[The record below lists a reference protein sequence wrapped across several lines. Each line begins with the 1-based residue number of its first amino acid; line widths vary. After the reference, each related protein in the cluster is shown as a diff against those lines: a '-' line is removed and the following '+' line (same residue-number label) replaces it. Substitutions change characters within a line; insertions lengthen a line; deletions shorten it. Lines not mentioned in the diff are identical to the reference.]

1 VQPQP
6 EKHLITLP
14 LVSKTEE
21 NICLP
26 LVINVVLKYWGEEI
40 QLDETLKLVQ
50 KYPGMKGSIMMEGIE
65 FAEKH
70 GFTTFIYKGSIKDL
84 KKRIDEGIP
93 PIIILPGIH
102 ETVQHA
108 SIVTGYD
115 SSERRILTYVP
126 EPDTIGAI
134 PECQF
139 ERDWEQDDMITL
151 VLIPNDMKD
160 IFKNDILKFRD
171 SNRICFE
178 AEKLHQ
184 QGNVKDAMEK
194 LRTAMELDNDN
205 PQPWCLLG
213 GIYNEINSENAVS
226 CYEKTIALNP
236 KYYLAYRGL
245 GNYYLKNKD
254 YLKAEDYYTKAI
266 AVNPYR
272 FGPIY
277 KNRAF
282 TRLQLENPAGARDD
296 LVRYLEQTPNAADK
310 KNIKDAIGQL

>member
-40 QLDETLKLVQ
+40 QLDEALKLAQ

-65 FAEKH
+65 LAEKL
-70 GFTTFIYKGSIKDL
+70 GFKTYIYKGSINDL
-84 KKRIDEGIP
+84 KKRIDQGIP
-93 PIIILPGIH
+93 SIIILPGIH

-108 SIVTGYD
+108 SIVSGYD
-115 SSERRILTYVP
+115 SEERRILTYVP

-134 PECQF
+134 PEFQF

-160 IFKNDILKFRD
+160 IFRNDILKFPD

-178 AEKLHQ
+178 AEKLHL
-184 QGNVKDAMEK
+184 QGNIKDAMEK
-194 LRTAMELDNDN
+194 LRIATELDNDN

-213 GIYNEINSENAVS
+213 GIYNEINSEDAIS
-226 CYEKTIALNP
+226 CYQKTITLNP

-282 TRLQLENPAGARDD
+282 TRLQLENTSGAKDD
-296 LVRYLEQTPNAADK
+296 LLTYLEQTPNAADK
-310 KNIKDAIGQL
+310 KNIEDAIGQL

>member
-1 VQPQP
+1 MQPQP
-6 EKHLITLP
+6 EEHLITLP

-40 QLDETLKLVQ
+40 QLEEALELAR
-50 KYPGMKGSIMMEGIE
+50 KYPRMKGSIMMEGIE
-65 FAEKH
+65 LAEKH
-70 GFTTFIYKGSIKDL
+70 GFTTYIYKGSIKDL
-84 KKRIDEGIP
+84 KKRIDQGIP
-93 PIIILPGIH
+93 SIIILPGIH

-108 SIVTGYD
+108 SIVSGYD
-115 SSERRILTYVP
+115 SEEHRILTYVP

-134 PECQF
+134 PESQF
-139 ERDWEQDDMITL
+139 EHDWEQDDMITL

-160 IFKNDILKFRD
+160 IFKNDNLKFRD

-178 AEKLHQ
+178 AEKLRQ
-184 QGNVKDAMEK
+184 QGSINDAIGK
-194 LRTAMELDNDN
+194 LRSAIKLDNDN

-213 GIYNEINSENAVS
+213 GIYNEIDSKDAIS
-226 CYEKTIALNP
+226 CYEKTITLNP

-245 GNYYLKNKD
+245 GNYYLKNKE

-282 TRLQLENPAGARDD
+282 TRLQLENTSGAKGD
-296 LVRYLEQTPNAADK
+296 LLIYLEQTPNAADK
-310 KNIKDAIGQL
+310 KNIEDAISQL

>member
-6 EKHLITLP
+6 EEHLITLP

-40 QLDETLKLVQ
+40 QLEEALELAR
-50 KYPGMKGSIMMEGIE
+50 KYPRMKGSIMIEGIE
-65 FAEKH
+65 LAEKH
-70 GFTTFIYKGSIKDL
+70 GFTTYIYKGSIKDL
-84 KKRIDEGIP
+84 KKRIDQGIP
-93 PIIILPGIH
+93 SIIILPGIH

-108 SIVTGYD
+108 SIVSGYD
-115 SSERRILTYVP
+115 SEEHRILTYVP

-134 PECQF
+134 PESQF
-139 ERDWEQDDMITL
+139 EHDWEQDDMITL

-160 IFKNDILKFRD
+160 IFKNDNLKFRD

-178 AEKLHQ
+178 AEKLRQ
-184 QGNVKDAMEK
+184 QGSINDAIGK
-194 LRTAMELDNDN
+194 LRSAIKLDNDN

-213 GIYNEINSENAVS
+213 GIYNEIDSKDAVS
-226 CYEKTIALNP
+226 CYEKTITLNP

-245 GNYYLKNKD
+245 GNYYLKNKE

-282 TRLQLENPAGARDD
+282 TRLQLENTSGAKDD
-296 LVRYLEQTPNAADK
+296 LLIYLEQTPNAADK
-310 KNIKDAIGQL
+310 KNIEDAISQL

>member
-6 EKHLITLP
+6 EEHLITLP

-40 QLDETLKLVQ
+40 QLEEALELAR

-65 FAEKH
+65 LAEKH
-70 GFTTFIYKGSIKDL
+70 GFTTYIYKGSIMDL
-84 KKRIDEGIP
+84 KKRIDQGIP
-93 PIIILPGIH
+93 SIIILPGIQ

-108 SIVTGYD
+108 SIVSGYD
-115 SSERRILTYVP
+115 SEERRILTYVP

-134 PECQF
+134 PESQF

-184 QGNVKDAMEK
+184 QGNINDAMGK
-194 LRTAMELDNDN
+194 LRRAVKLDNDN

-213 GIYNEINSENAVS
+213 GIYNEINSEDAIS
-226 CYEKTIALNP
+226 CYEKTITLNP

-266 AVNPYR
+266 AVNPCR

-282 TRLQLENPAGARDD
+282 TRLQLENTSGAKDD
-296 LVRYLEQTPNAADK
+296 LVIYLEQTPDAADK
-310 KNIKDAIGQL
+310 KNIEDAIGQL

>member
-6 EKHLITLP
+6 EEHLITLP

-26 LVINVVLKYWGEEI
+26 LVINVVSRYWGEEI
-40 QLDETLKLVQ
+40 QLEETMELAR
-50 KYPGMKGSIMMEGIE
+50 KYPGMKSPMMMEGIQL
-65 FAEKH
+65 AEKH
-70 GFTTFIYKGSIKDL
+70 DLTTRIYKGSIRDL
-84 KKRIDEGIP
+84 KKRIDQGIP
-93 PIIILPGIH
+93 SIVILPGIQ

-108 SIVTGYD
+108 TIVSGYD
-115 SSERRILTYVP
+115 SEERRILTYVP

-134 PECQF
+134 PESRF
-139 ERDWEQDDMITL
+139 EQDWEQDDMITL

-160 IFKNDILKFRD
+160 IFKNENLKFCD

-178 AEKLHQ
+178 AEKLRQ
-184 QGNVKDAMEK
+184 QGNTNEAIDK
-194 LRTAMELDNDN
+194 LQRAIKLDNVN

-213 GIYNEINSENAVS
+213 GIYNEINSEDAIS

-266 AVNPYR
+266 VINPVR

-282 TRLQLENPAGARDD
+282 SRLQLENTYGAKDD
-296 LVRYLEQTPNAADK
+296 LLIYLEQTPNAADK
-310 KNIKDAIGQL
+310 KNIENTLSQL

>member
-14 LVSKTEE
+14 LVNKTEE

-65 FAEKH
+65 LAEKH
-70 GFTTFIYKGSIKDL
+70 GFKTYIYKGSIKDL
-84 KKRIDEGIP
+84 KKRIDQGIAS
-93 PIIILPGIH
+93 IIILPGIH

-108 SIVTGYD
+108 SIVSGYD
-115 SSERRILTYVP
+115 SEEHRILTYVP

-134 PECQF
+134 PESQF
-139 ERDWEQDDMITL
+139 ERDWAQDDMITL

-184 QGNVKDAMEK
+184 QGNINDAMEK
-194 LRTAMELDNDN
+194 LRIAIELDNDN

-213 GIYNEINSENAVS
+213 GIYNEINSGDAIS
-226 CYEKTIALNP
+226 CYEKTIILNP

-282 TRLQLENPAGARDD
+282 TRLQLENTSGAKDD
-296 LVRYLEQTPNAADK
+296 LLRYLEQTPNAADK
-310 KNIKDAIGQL
+310 KNIEDAIGQL

>member
-1 VQPQP
+1 MQPQP
-6 EKHLITLP
+6 EEHLITLP

-40 QLDETLKLVQ
+40 QLEEALELVR
-50 KYPGMKGSIMMEGIE
+50 KYPRMKGSIMMEGIE
-65 FAEKH
+65 LAEKH
-70 GFTTFIYKGSIKDL
+70 GFTTYIYKGSIKDL
-84 KKRIDEGIP
+84 KKRIDQGIP
-93 PIIILPGIH
+93 SIIILPGIH

-108 SIVTGYD
+108 SIVSGYD
-115 SSERRILTYVP
+115 SEEHRILTYVP

-134 PECQF
+134 PESQF
-139 ERDWEQDDMITL
+139 EHDWEQDDMITL

-160 IFKNDILKFRD
+160 IFKNDNLKFRD

-178 AEKLHQ
+178 AEKLRQ
-184 QGNVKDAMEK
+184 QGSINDAIGK
-194 LRTAMELDNDN
+194 LRSAIKLDNDN

-213 GIYNEINSENAVS
+213 GIYNEIDSKDAIS
-226 CYEKTIALNP
+226 CYEKTITLNP

-245 GNYYLKNKD
+245 GNYYLKNKE

-282 TRLQLENPAGARDD
+282 ARLQLENTSGAKGD
-296 LVRYLEQTPNAADK
+296 LLIYLEQTPNAADK
-310 KNIKDAIGQL
+310 KNIEDAISQL